1 MSRPPD
7 RVRCQEVDNY
17 RIAAQK
23 WGENALG
30 DCLGQRTIQLLVCLR
45 STPCDGA
52 QGGRRDKGA
61 HQRVSRQRGRGCQA
75 KRLSRRFRIPHDSVE
90 LREKRVSDRSTCS
103 GQRGHCDAASLLV
116 LSLSVGE
123 PGRGDAPQRIPR
135 NAVLVRSAHA
145 SQQTSGVVVPVFPV
159 QSDQA
164 HHQVQTG
171 ERLEVGSGTALHDDR
186 VELSDRFLEVATPV
200 SDAPSIRL
208 WESTFEAF
216 PIGRH
221 ISRRKAVEDLFGF
234 GECSRVGQRKG
245 QVGLCK
251 TQCLRARLQLR
262 LVAGR
267 AK

>member
-1 MSRPPD
+1 MSRPLCCV
-7 RVRCQEVDNY
+7 RVQQIDDY

-23 WGENALG
+23 WGENPLG
-30 DCLGQRTIQLLVCLR
+30 DCFRQRTIQLLVRLR
-45 STPCDGA
+45 STPGDGA

-61 HQRVSRQRGRGCQA
+61 HQRISRQRGRGCQA

-164 HHQVQTG
+164 HYQVQTG
-171 ERLEVGSGTALHDDR
+171 ERLEVGSGTALLDDR
-186 VELSDRFLEVATPV
+186 VELSDRLLEVTTPV
-200 SDAPSIRL
+200 GDAPSIRL
-208 WESTFEAF
+208 WETAFEAF
-216 PIGRH
+216 PVGRH
-221 ISRRKAVEDLFGF
+221 LSSRKAVEDLFGF
-234 GECSRVGQRKG
+234 GEYPCVGERESQI
-245 QVGLCK
+245 GLCE
-251 TQCLRARLQLR
+251 TQRLRTRLQLR